1 MNIVVVGAGL
11 AGSLLTQGLRQA
23 GLDVTLFE
31 REQADRHG
39 QGYRIHLEPEGDLA
53 LREWLPPQLYERVL
67 ATSGKRGSGV
77 RVLDPQ
83 LHVVHEILVPDPPD
97 VENTGRHLTVDRE
110 TLRRIMLSGI
120 DVHHGAAFEHFDP
133 LDDGRVRVRFSDG
146 TVTEADL
153 LVAADGTHSRIRAQ
167 LLPHAEVIETGQS
180 EIYGKTPLT
189 DEVRALMP
197 PAAMDSFTTIVGD
210 DGRFVPL
217 AAHEYRSGGED
228 YAMWVVVAPKTMF
241 PADLT
246 RADGASLLDIAG
258 KMVAD
263 WHPNIA
269 AIIGRGCPD
278 SVAST
283 TIRTAN
289 PLPHWE
295 TGPVTLMGDAI
306 HTMIPA
312 GMSAGVA
319 LRDAA
324 ALCRAI
330 TTPTGSVREAVRD
343 YEIDMLEHGFAAVT
357 ASMQRGS
364 S

>member
-11 AGSLLTQGLRQA
+11 AGSLLTQGLRRA
-23 GLDVTLFE
+23 GFDVTLFE
-31 REQADRHG
+31 REPADRRG

-53 LREWLPPQLYERVL
+53 LRECLPPRLYDEAL
-67 ATSGKRGSGV
+67 ATSGERGSGV

-83 LHVVHEILVPDPPD
+83 LRIVHEILVPDSPD
-97 VENTGRHLTVDRE
+97 AERTGRHLTVDRE

-120 DVHHGAAFEHFDP
+120 DVHYGAAFERFDL
-133 LDDGRVRVRFSDG
+133 LDDGRVRARFSDG
-146 TVTEADL
+146 TVAEADL
-153 LVAADGTHSRIRAQ
+153 LVAADGTHSRVRAQ

-189 DEVRALMP
+189 AEVRALMP

-217 AAHEYRSGGED
+217 AAHRFRSGGED
-228 YAMWVVVAPKTMF
+228 YVMWVVVAPKAMF
-241 PADLT
+241 PIELT
-246 RADGASLLDIAG
+246 GADGANLLEVAG

-263 WHPNIA
+263 WHPDIA
-269 AIIGRGCPD
+269 AIIGRADPR
-278 SVAST
+278 SVAAT

-289 PLPHWE
+289 PVPHWA
-295 TGPVTLMGDAI
+295 TGPVTFVGDAI

-330 TTPTGSVREAVRD
+330 TAPTGSLRD
-343 YEIDMLEHGFAAVT
+343 ALRAYEIEMLDHGFAAVA
-357 ASMQRGS
+357 ASMRRGS

>member
-1 MNIVVVGAGL
+1 
-11 AGSLLTQGLRQA
+11 
-23 GLDVTLFE
+23 
-31 REQADRHG
+31 
-39 QGYRIHLEPEGDLA
+39 
-53 LREWLPPQLYERVL
+53 
-67 ATSGKRGSGV
+67 
-77 RVLDPQ
+77 
-83 LHVVHEILVPDPPD
+83 
-97 VENTGRHLTVDRE
+97 
-110 TLRRIMLSGI
+110 MLSDT
-120 DVHHGAAFEHFDP
+120 DVHYAAAFEHFDL

-146 TVTEADL
+146 TLAEADL
-153 LVAADGTHSRIRAQ
+153 LVAADGTHSRIREQ

-197 PAAMDSFTTIVGD
+197 PAAMDSFTTIVGT

-217 AAHEYRSGGED
+217 AAHEFRSGGED
-228 YAMWVVVAPKTMF
+228 YAMWVIVAPKAMF
-241 PADLT
+241 PIDLT
-246 RADGASLLDIAG
+246 RADGASLLEVAG

-263 WHPNIA
+263 WHPNIG
-269 AIIGRGCPD
+269 AIIGHGDPG
-278 SVAST
+278 SVAAT

-289 PLPHWE
+289 PVPHWA
-295 TGPVTLMGDAI
+295 TGRVSLVGDAI

-324 ALCRAI
+324 ALCRHI
-330 TTPTGSVREAVRD
+330 TARTGSLRDAVRD
-343 YEIDMLEHGFAAVT
+343 YESDMLDHGFAAVA

>member
-1 MNIVVVGAGL
+1 MDIAVVGAGL

-23 GLDVTLFE
+23 GIDAKLFE
-31 REQADRHG
+31 REPADRHG

-53 LREWLPPQLYERVL
+53 LREWLPPELYERVL
-67 ATSGKRGSGV
+67 ATSGKRGSGI

-97 VENTGRHLTVDRE
+97 VERTGRHLTVDRQ

-120 DVHHGAAFEHFDP
+120 DVHYGAAFEHFDL
-133 LDDGRVRVRFSDG
+133 LDDGRVRVQFSDG
-146 TVTEADL
+146 TLTEADL

-197 PAAMDSFTTIVGD
+197 PAAMDSFTTIVGS

-217 AAHEYRSGGED
+217 AAHEFLSGGDD
-228 YAMWVVVAPKTMF
+228 YAMWVVVAPKAMF
-241 PADLT
+241 PIDLT
-246 RADGASLLDIAG
+246 RADSTSLLEVAG

-263 WHPNIA
+263 WHPDIA
-269 AIIGRGCPD
+269 AIIGRGDPAG
-278 SVAST
+278 VAAT
-283 TIRTAN
+283 TVRTAN

-324 ALCRAI
+324 ALCRRI
-330 TTPTGSVREAVRD
+330 TARTGSLREAVCD
-343 YEIDMLEHGFAAVT
+343 YEIDMLDHGFAAVA